1 MKRVILLTILIA
13 GASIFAQSDPSAVVA
28 SINDDLNV
36 TLSELQGEI
45 RTLPQEQLSVVT
57 TKEGVGQVLD
67 RIIKRKLLAYKA
79 DELQVDTVLVVKE
92 AMQRSQD
99 IVLADFLLM
108 NIQNNANP
116 EPVSEEEARNV
127 YAENESLFY
136 SSPTVELKQIVGVS
150 QDQAEKIE
158 KGLEK
163 GEDFDKMI
171 EKYPGDPKG
180 AKSGQLG
187 NIPIN
192 QLSPEVVT
200 LVGGLDSGDWGGPVK
215 TDNGF
220 HFLYLIS
227 TTKSE
232 KLAFED
238 IQDNLIR
245 QIMNGRAQKAVDSYL
260 QSLIDESKITIDNS
274 ILNEAIIQQ
283 QPAGN

>member
-67 RIIKRKLLAYKA
+67 RIIKRKLLADKA
-79 DELQVDTVLVVKE
+79 GELQVDTVLVVKE

-136 SSPTVELKQIVGVS
+136 SSPTVELKQVVAVS
-150 QDQAEKIE
+150 QDQADDIE
-158 KGLEK
+158 KGLKK
-163 GEDFDKMI
+163 GTDFDKMI

-180 AKSGQLG
+180 AKSGNLG

-245 QIMNGRAQKAVDSYL
+245 QIMNGRAQNAVDSYL

-274 ILNEAIIQQ
+274 ILDEAIIQQ